1 MICIFCFNR
10 MVIKQDNLKKL
21 LTIPETWGKRQETDR
36 QTVDGDRTLYHH
48 SFAFPAPTF
57 ILMSLAYF
65 SSSFLMSALNILE
78 TLRTSCFHSMGWK
91 L

>member
-1 MICIFCFNR
+1 MGRELPRITRSVTF
-10 MVIKQDNLKKL
+10 L
-21 LTIPETWGKRQETDR
+21 
-36 QTVDGDRTLYHH
+36 
-48 SFAFPAPTF
+48 APTF

-65 SSSFLMSALNILE
+65 SSSFLMSALSIFE